1 MSFLKILNDDIC
13 NMLKVNNIRIMSLII
28 EEDHL
33 AQWFPTCGSGPQTGS
48 QHQCHGVANR
58 F

>member
-13 NMLKVNNIRIMSLII
+13 NMLKVNNIRIKSLII

-33 AQWFPTCGSGPQTGS
+33 ANGP
-48 QHQCHGVANR
+48 VLPFN
-58 F
+58 